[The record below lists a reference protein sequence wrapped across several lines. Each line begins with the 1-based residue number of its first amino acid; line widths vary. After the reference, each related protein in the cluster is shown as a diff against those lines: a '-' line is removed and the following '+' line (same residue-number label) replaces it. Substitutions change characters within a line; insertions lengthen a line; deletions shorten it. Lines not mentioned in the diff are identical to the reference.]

1 MSELNN
7 ERVREVAKHFQFEGD
22 LVKVCRWGNG
32 HINDTFLLVYQI
44 GKMGRLKVILQMMNK
59 NVFPKP
65 VELMENVMGVTSF
78 LYKKIEAAGGDPM
91 RETLNVIPAED
102 GRP

>member
-7 ERVREVAKHFQFEGD
+7 EKIIEIAKHFQFEGD
-22 LVKVCRWGNG
+22 LVEVMRWGNG

-59 NVFPKP
+59 RK
-65 VELMENVMGVTSF
+65 
-78 LYKKIEAAGGDPM
+78 
-91 RETLNVIPAED
+91 
-102 GRP
+102 

>member
-1 MSELNN
+1 MVFCYSQEKYGSKVTIDDKRRESMLEVNF
-7 ERVREVAKHFQFEGD
+7 EKVREVAKHFQFEGE
-22 LVKVCRWGNG
+22 LLQVCRWGNG

-65 VELMENVMGVTSF
+65 VELMENVI
-78 LYKKIEAAGGDPM
+78 LQIK
-91 RETLNVIPAED
+91 
-102 GRP
+102 